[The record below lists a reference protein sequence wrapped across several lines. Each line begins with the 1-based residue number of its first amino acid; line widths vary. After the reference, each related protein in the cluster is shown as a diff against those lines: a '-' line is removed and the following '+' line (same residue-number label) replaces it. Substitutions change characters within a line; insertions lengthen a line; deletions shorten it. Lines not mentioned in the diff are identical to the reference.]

1 MEPIR
6 WHRRE
11 TSPKEPLLVLVK
23 ERVSDRTVLELMQRF
38 LEQDVMEGMKR
49 WTPIAGTPQGSVI
62 SPLTDLP
69 PAGRR
74 NSTVVICIY

>member
-1 MEPIR
+1 MSELWNRYGGTAGKP
-6 WHRRE
+6 
-11 TSPKEPLLVLVK
+11 SGPKEPLLVLVK

-62 SPLTDLP
+62 SPLMSNLYCM
-69 PAGRR
+69 AWM
-74 NSTVVICIY
+74 CC